1 LYRFL
6 AIAVS
11 WMSKTY
17 LKSDHFNGG
26 GSIKRE
32 ERKAA
37 RVRREQRA
45 LEEKGSIALPHLTL
59 PRSIKWEL
67 SRQRRLMAA
76 ANDNDAGLDICV
88 TCGDLAPFPYRDEWY
103 CEACIDNADKAAL
116 GESYGYLLGFILNGR
131 EVSPPRYRRLR

>member
-1 LYRFL
+1 MSLPCETRTSTCRSFATISSGLYRFL

-76 ANDNDAGLDICV
+76 AN
-88 TCGDLAPFPYRDEWY
+88 
-103 CEACIDNADKAAL
+103 
-116 GESYGYLLGFILNGR
+116 
-131 EVSPPRYRRLR
+131 